1 MQHPNDAPPS
11 SMTQPPRE
19 GGMFDPKG
27 RWIPNRLIK
36 PVDLARHQLVVEIAE
51 EARKTSEVIKAFKQC
66 AMDDIT
72 AFLELSAEQYGAKL
86 GGAKGNLTLLSFDG
100 RFKIIRSTADQLAF
114 DERLQVAKALVD
126 ECIHE
131 WAAGSRDEIRALVE
145 HAFQV
150 DKEGKV
156 SAERV
161 LSLRRI
167 GIKHAKWTAAMEA
180 ISDSVR
186 VVASKAYLRV
196 YERVGETNEYVPI
209 SLDAASV

>member
-1 MQHPNDAPPS
+1 MPSPHDAPPNA
-11 SMTQPPRE
+11 PPSN
-19 GGMFDPKG
+19 GGMYDPKG
-27 RWIPNRLIK
+27 RWIPHRLIK
-36 PVDLARHQLVVEIAE
+36 PVDLARHQLVLELAAQAREVSDVIA
-51 EARKTSEVIKAFKQC
+51 AFKKR
-66 AMDDIT
+66 AMDDIQ

-100 RFKIIRSTADQLAF
+100 RYKIIRSTADQLAF

-131 WAAGSRDEIRALVE
+131 WAEGSRDEIRALVE

-161 LSLRRI
+161 LGLRRI
-167 GIKHAKWTAAMEA
+167 GIKHPKWTAAMEA

-196 YERVGETNEYVPI
+196 YERVGDSNEYVPI